1 MEMHI
6 LAALRPSPSFVVLQ
20 AGIPTEPQA
29 LFVYV
34 LVAIALVWVWLGSR
48 GSRGPLDAGPPEGD
62 AEGREDRSTGPVSR
76 ARKKRKKKR
85 PITWVQ

>member
-1 MEMHI
+1 MELHI
-6 LAALRPSPSFVVLQ
+6 LAALRPSPAYHIVQ

-34 LVAIALVWVWLGSR
+34 LVAVALVWVWLGSR
-48 GSRGPLDAGPPEGD
+48 GSGGAFESGPPERD
-62 AEGREDRSTGPVSR
+62 AQDKDVSTPPLSR
-76 ARKKRKKKR
+76 PRRKRKKKR

>member
-1 MEMHI
+1 MELHI
-6 LAALRPSPSFVVLQ
+6 LAASRPSPAYHVVQ

-48 GSRGPLDAGPPEGD
+48 GSGGAIESGPPEQD
-62 AEGREDRSTGPVSR
+62 TQDTDVSSRPVSR
-76 ARKKRKKKR
+76 SRRKRKKKR